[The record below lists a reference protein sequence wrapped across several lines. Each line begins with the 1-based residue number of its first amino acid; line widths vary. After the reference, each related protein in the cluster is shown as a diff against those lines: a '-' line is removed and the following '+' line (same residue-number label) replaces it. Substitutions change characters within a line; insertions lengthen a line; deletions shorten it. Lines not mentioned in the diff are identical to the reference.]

1 MVVIKDKDSSL
12 KNIHHHLI
20 VLGQEVCLQ
29 LKVSMI
35 EQPEDFPVLE
45 LFDIELGELILGS
58 HHLVWKSALWNLL
71 ERPMP
76 TGKNLST
83 KLNILDQG
91 SKVSWPLREF
101 LLVILH
107 NLLRLKHVLEHGL
120 DLVDGVMTALNLQF
134 VDH

>member
-1 MVVIKDKDSSL
+1 MLVIKDKDGSL

-35 EQPEDFPVLE
+35 KQPKNFPILE
-45 LFDIELGELILGS
+45 LFNIELGELILSS
-58 HHLVWKSALWNLL
+58 HHLVWKSTLRNLL
-71 ERPMP
+71 ERPMA

-83 KLNILDQG
+83 ELNILYK
-91 SKVSWPLREF
+91 STKVSWPLREF
-101 LLVILH
+101 LFVVLHDLLGLEHIL
-107 NLLRLKHVLEHGL
+107 KHGL
-120 DLVDGVMTALNLQF
+120 DFVDGVVTALNLQF